1 MKRYYGYRTKVYGA
15 TLNGHDVAIEFNKA
29 LLVLN
34 RARLYIDA
42 EEVDRENVFYGDKQL
57 EATLPDG
64 TQVMVSIDS
73 GMIGE
78 LTKAQLRQPDGS
90 WIDLEERQPQA
101 E

>member
-1 MKRYYGYRTKVYGA
+1 VEA
-15 TLNGHDVAIEFNKA
+15 AA
-29 LLVLN
+29 N
-34 RARLYIDA
+34 RESAFVGTAFRVEVTAR
-42 EEVDRENVFYGDKQL
+42 
-57 EATLPDG
+57 
-64 TQVMVSIDS
+64 

>member
-1 MKRYYGYRTKVYGA
+1 VRRKPD
-15 TLNGHDVAIEFNKA
+15 NDVEAA
-29 LLVLN
+29 AN
-34 RARLYIDA
+34 RESAFVGTAFRVEVTAR
-42 EEVDRENVFYGDKQL
+42 
-57 EATLPDG
+57 
-64 TQVMVSIDS
+64 